1 MHALQT
7 EEFTIRSEVLPS
19 PTILRHATT
28 NVGTYK
34 NVGKRRLRTD
44 SDKRESKIA

>member
-7 EEFTIRSEVLPS
+7 EEFTIRSEVLSS

-28 NVGTYK
+28 NVGACTMPHFRDQT
-34 NVGKRRLRTD
+34 VTD
-44 SDKRESKIA
+44 P